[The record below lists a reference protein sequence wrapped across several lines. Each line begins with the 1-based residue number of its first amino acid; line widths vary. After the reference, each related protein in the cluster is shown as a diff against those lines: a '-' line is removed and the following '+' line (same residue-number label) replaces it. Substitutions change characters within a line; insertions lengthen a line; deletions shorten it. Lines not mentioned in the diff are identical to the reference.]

1 MIGLL
6 KLLPRSLT
14 TFLYA
19 VAALLRFYGN
29 ANSIPFPRFS
39 FTIVDYSFLVFC
51 LATAA
56 LLVNLGLE
64 WYAGNRDAHRRAEE
78 RERADQERDRADQ
91 ERQRAA
97 SRARIQNRW
106 IVLEIQHRFE
116 NSPATRSALR
126 NFSVFLQEYGE

>member
-1 MIGLL
+1 M
-6 KLLPRSLT
+6 
-14 TFLYA
+14 
-19 VAALLRFYGN
+19 
-29 ANSIPFPRFS
+29 
-39 FTIVDYSFLVFC
+39 FC

-97 SRARIQNRW
+97 SRARIQNRCF
-106 IVLEIQHRFE
+106 ISQIRYQLAP
-116 NSPATRSALR
+116 NPDTRSALTD
-126 NFSVFLQEYGE
+126 FLSFLQEYGEF